1 MKVGD
6 HLELFGRLEQIVCV
20 SVEVLYLRPTAV
32 VARPQGKVVLGFDRH
47 RVLLDRLVH
56 RLNVAVRTAVL
67 QVHIRVLLVDHF
79 DQLVEVAEPAL
90 GVLVAEVVAKRNE
103 HVTSAAV
110 VVVPPFAELHQR
122 LRLLVFVLLGDV
134 VT

>member
-1 MKVGD
+1 MKVGH
-6 HLELFGRLEQIVCV
+6 HLKLLRRLQQIVCV
-20 SVEVLYLRPTAV
+20 PIEVLHLRPTAV
-32 VARPQGKVVLGFDRH
+32 VARPQGKVVLGLDRH
-47 RVLLDRLVH
+47 WVLLDRLVH

-67 QVHIRVLLVDHF
+67 QVHIRMLLVHHF

-90 GVLVAEVVAKRNE
+90 GVLVAKVVAEGNE
-103 HVTSAAV
+103 HVTAAAV
-110 VVVPPFAELHQR
+110 IVVPSLAELHQR